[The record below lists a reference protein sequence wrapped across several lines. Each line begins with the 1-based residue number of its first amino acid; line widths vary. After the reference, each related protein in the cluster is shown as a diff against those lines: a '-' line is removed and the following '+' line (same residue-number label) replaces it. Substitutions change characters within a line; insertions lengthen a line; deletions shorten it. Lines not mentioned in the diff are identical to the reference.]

1 MSKKRILTLFLVA
14 IFILPNTP
22 AAAVLNGQVT
32 QTGKYVIPVHSAKT
46 WCSGVA
52 ISTRVVITNG
62 HCTRENNVIFND
74 ISVGPPG
81 SNQVVSANYIKVIE
95 VITEPG
101 FTWDDQKYVP
111 KDDIAFLILE
121 SDLPSVSVTRVAT
134 EADILEMRSKG
145 EVLLLQGYGLTGEGP
160 VANFRST
167 FPSNGYF
174 SIDNSYVFDPTSI
187 SISSKSSS
195 ACNGDSGAPIIWE
208 NGKDAILLGVNVGG
222 GGAFSNC
229 RKASTDGIFR
239 TEVQIPSRHSG
250 ILVNSIIKSSPIVGN
265 SLKTA
270 LEEKSKL
277 EKDLN
282 DLKVQSAL
290 IAKQAEA
297 AAKIA
302 QDKAVADAKAA
313 AEAQAKIA
321 QDKAV
326 EDAKA
331 AAEAAAKIAQDK
343 AVADAKAAAEV
354 AAKIAQEIS
363 ASENRTTSDLL
374 AKLQSDFSNLS
385 ANYTNY
391 LNKYNEATSQIEFLQ
406 GVVKTLQEQVTALLK
421 PKSETIV
428 CTKGSA
434 FKVVKG
440 IAPKCPV
447 GYKRN

>member
-1 MSKKRILTLFLVA
+1 MSKKRILILFLVA
-14 IFILPNTP
+14 GFILPNTP
-22 AAAVLNGQVT
+22 ATAVLNGQVT
-32 QTGKYVIPVHSAKT
+32 QTGKYVIPVHSAKA

-62 HCTRENNVIFND
+62 HCTRQNNVTFSD

-101 FTWDDQKYVP
+101 FTWDDQKFVP

-160 VANFRST
+160 VDNFRST

-174 SIDNSYVFDPTSI
+174 SIDNSYVFDATSQ

-195 ACNGDSGAPIIWE
+195 ACNGDSGAPVIWE

-229 RKASTDGIFR
+229 RKASADGIFR

-250 ILVNSIIKSSPIVGN
+250 ILVNSIIKSSPSVGN

-270 LEEKSKL
+270 IEEKSKL

-282 DLKVQSAL
+282 DLRVQSAL
-290 IAKQAEA
+290 LAKEAEA
-297 AAKIA
+297 NKQSLKVSIEEKLKLEKDLNDLRV
-302 QDKAVADAKAA
+302 Q
-313 AEAQAKIA
+313 
-321 QDKAV
+321 
-326 EDAKA
+326 
-331 AAEAAAKIAQDK
+331 
-343 AVADAKAAAEV
+343 
-354 AAKIAQEIS
+354 S
-363 ASENRTTSDLL
+363 ALL
-374 AKLQSDFSNLS
+374 AKEAEANKQSLKVSIEEKLKVERDLNDLIVQSASMSKEVDTTKEALSKSQVVLTALTTQNTELQSSILELKNQVAVLTR
-385 ANYTNY
+385 Y
-391 LNKYNEATSQIEFLQ
+391 ATTTLTCLKGKNVKKVT
-406 GVVKTLQEQVTALLK
+406 GVN
-421 PKSETIV
+421 PV
-428 CTKGSA
+428 CPA
-434 FKVVKG
+434 
-440 IAPKCPV
+440 
-447 GYKRN
+447 GYKKK

>member
-1 MSKKRILTLFLVA
+1 MRRKRLLSLFLA
-14 IFILPNTP
+14 TAFIIPNTP
-22 AAAVLNGQVT
+22 ATAVLNGQVT

-62 HCTRENNVIFND
+62 HCTRQSNVIFSD

-95 VITEPG
+95 VITEPS
-101 FTWDDQKYVP
+101 FTWDNEKFVP

-174 SIDNSYVFDPTSI
+174 SIDNSYVFDPTLI

-195 ACNGDSGAPIIWE
+195 ACNGDSGAPVIWE
-208 NGKDAILLGVNVGG
+208 NGRDAILLGVNVGG

-229 RKASTDGIFR
+229 RKASADGIFR

-250 ILVNSIIKSSPIVGN
+250 ILVNSIIKSSPTVGTA
-265 SLKTA
+265 LKTA
-270 LEEKSKL
+270 IEEKSKL

-282 DLKVQSAL
+282 DLRVQSAL
-290 IAKQAEA
+290 LVKEA
-297 AAKIA
+297 AAA
-302 QDKAVADAKAA
+302 AKAA
-313 AEAQAKIA
+313 AELKAKQEA
-321 QDKAV
+321 
-326 EDAKA
+326 EAKA
-331 AAEAAAKIAQDK
+331 AAELKAKQEAE
-343 AVADAKAAAEV
+343 AKAALAQAQFEL
-354 AAKIAQEIS
+354 AAASAALADSQKVNSEQTARINSLEEQFRALSELVS
-363 ASENRTTSDLL
+363 ASQNQITQLNSKLL
-374 AKLQSDFSNLS
+374 AALAGQNAANAKLKKVCS
-385 ANYTNY
+385 A
-391 LNKYNEATSQIEFLQ
+391 
-406 GVVKTLQEQVTALLK
+406 K
-421 PKSETIV
+421 PKP
-428 CTKGSA
+428 KG
-434 FKVVKG
+434 
-440 IAPKCPV
+440 C
-447 GYKRN
+447 